1 MRTVTVR
8 GYRIT
13 RIEKVL
19 ATTTIGRLVGWKL
32 RPGTLADLF
41 QANAGRVF
49 LYLHDR
55 KTHSGEGGPI
65 THGRGRSACGRA
77 DILENSVSSHC
88 KNLPGGE

>member
-49 LYLHDR
+49 FVSARSQNALRRGRSDN
-55 KTHSGEGGPI
+55 

-77 DILENSVSSHC
+77 DILENC
-88 KNLPGGE
+88 KKLSGGE